1 MKRRDIIKSAG
12 TLLAGIPVVTESQT
26 RRFGVPGSI
35 SGASPTRQAQLHL
48 RLAKADIPIQFW
60 KTIERIDAL
69 WRSVTTDAAAQDEF
83 RRNPSGVIAAHGID
97 PSLMSGSDRES
108 RVLRA
113 LLKPSV
119 TDALRR
125 RDYSAFI
132 NELQAIGIRADIA
145 PSGLVRR
152 LVEAFRND
160 LEKYRSLLA
169 AGAVHED
176 GAASA
181 ESAVRLAATL
191 PGAEPL
197 LVWFATHVVVAV
209 DAVVAVVVFV
219 VVAGVERPEALLQTT
234 RSLAPEDFEQIV
246 DANRVARLV
255 GAAEVQSVLIRN
267 AVRSEVEAVVLA
279 AEAAGIAQ
287 FQGRTRQQVV
297 DAVTRRI
304 LRVTT

>member
-1 MKRRDIIKSAG
+1 MKRRDIIKGAG
-12 TLLAGIPVVTESQT
+12 TLLAGIPLVTESQT

-48 RLAKADIPIQFW
+48 ALAKGEIPMQFW
-60 KTIERIDAL
+60 ETIERIDAL
-69 WRSVTTDAAAQDEF
+69 WRTVTTDAAAQDEF
-83 RRNPSGVIAAHGID
+83 RRNPSGVIAAHEID

-113 LLKPSV
+113 LLEPSV

-132 NELQAIGIRADIA
+132 NQLQAIGIRADTA
-145 PSGLVRR
+145 SSGLVRR
-152 LVEAFRND
+152 LIETFRND
-160 LEKYRSLLA
+160 VEKYRSLLA
-169 AGAVHED
+169 AGAVHDD
-176 GAASA
+176 GTTSA

-219 VVAGVERPEALLQTT
+219 VVAGVEPPEALLQTT
-234 RSLAPEDFEQIV
+234 RSLAPEHFEQIA

-255 GAAEVQSVLIRN
+255 GAPEVQSQLIRN

-279 AEAAGIAQ
+279 AEAAGVAE
-287 FQGRTRQQVV
+287 FRGRTREQVV

>member
-1 MKRRDIIKSAG
+1 MKRRDIIKGAG
-12 TLLAGIPVVTESQT
+12 GLLAGIPVVAESQT

-35 SGASPTRQAQLHL
+35 SETNPTRQARLHL
-48 RLAKADIPIQFW
+48 ALAKGEMPIRFW
-60 KTIERIDAL
+60 ETIERIDGL
-69 WRSVTTDAAAQDEF
+69 WRTVATDTAARDEF
-83 RRNPSGVIAAHGID
+83 RRNPGGVIASHGID

-113 LLKPSV
+113 LLEPSV

-132 NELQAIGIRADIA
+132 NQLQALGIRAGSA

-152 LVEAFRND
+152 LIETFRGD
-160 LEKYRSLLA
+160 AEKYRSLLA
-169 AGAVHED
+169 AGAAQYDET
-176 GAASA
+176 ASA

-191 PGAEPL
+191 PGTEPL
-197 LVWFATHVVVAV
+197 LVYFATHVVVVV
-209 DAVVAVVVFV
+209 DAVVAVVAFV
-219 VVAGVERPEALLQTT
+219 VVAGVELPEAMLQTT
-234 RSLAPEDFEQIV
+234 RSFAPEHFEQIA

-255 GAAEVQSVLIRN
+255 GAPEVQSEIIRN

-279 AEAAGIAQ
+279 AEAAGIAE
-287 FQGRTRQQVV
+287 FRGLTRQQII

-304 LRVTT
+304 LRVAT